1 MQGHESIILSID
13 PIAFRIGSW
22 PVHWYGII
30 IGIGILVAY
39 FLYMKEIERK
49 GIDQDRAFDLMF
61 WSIVIGFIG
70 ARIYYVAFSWEHYQD
85 DLLSVFAIWQGGIA
99 IYGGVIAGTLA
110 LVYGCLRQFLNM
122 ILMLDIAT
130 PALMAAQ
137 SIGRWGNFINQEAYG
152 GQMTKEK
159 IYSLPLPDFI
169 INQMWIEGAYRQP
182 TFLYESVWNLVG
194 LVILLFLRRRPKFL
208 LQGEIAGFYL
218 IWYGI
223 GRAYIEGLRTDSL
236 YWGPFRVSQILSIT
250 LIIAGIIWVVYRRK
264 FVHPPYYSESD
275 IGHKGV

>member
-70 ARIYYVAFSWEHYQD
+70 ARIYYVAFSWEYYQD

-208 LQGEIAGFYL
+208 LQGEVAGFYL

-236 YWGPFRVSQILSIT
+236 YWGPFRVSQILSLI
-250 LIIAGIIWVVYRRK
+250 LIIAGIIWVVYRRSH
-264 FVHPPYYSESD
+264 VHPPYYSASD
-275 IGHKGV
+275 IGYKGV